1 MIPSALARKL
11 VVRPGN
17 SVLVVNAPAGYLEG
31 LVPLPEGATAT
42 DRVGGRFDVVQLFA
56 SSRQE
61 LEEHLGDAIRAVQPG
76 GILWVSYPK
85 LASKGAG
92 DLSRDRIRE
101 LVDESTDWTTVSQVA
116 VDDTWSALRL
126 RPAED
131 VKSSRR

>member
-11 VVRPGN
+11 VIRPGN
-17 SVLVVNAPAGYLEG
+17 SVLVVNAPAGYLES

-42 DRVGGRFDVVQLFA
+42 DRAGGSFDVVQLFA
-56 SSRQE
+56 NSRQE
-61 LEEHLGDAIRAVQPG
+61 LEERLRDAMRAVQPG